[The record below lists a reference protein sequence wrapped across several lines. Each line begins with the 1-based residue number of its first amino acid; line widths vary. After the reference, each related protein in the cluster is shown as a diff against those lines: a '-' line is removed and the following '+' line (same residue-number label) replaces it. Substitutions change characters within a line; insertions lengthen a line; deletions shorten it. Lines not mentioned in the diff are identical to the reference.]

1 MSDRRRTPTYVG
13 FQRCFFPQFC
23 VFWAS
28 NRQSFNGVCVCV
40 SALLFSNIFSCQ
52 KLNYWKSV
60 REVESSSSLFLRR
73 KYTNFMSHKRSTH
86 MSMWRVCMRS
96 SRKKI
101 PLYANLVGE
110 VLYLFLA
117 STHSFF
123 PRSLPLPPPPSFLF
137 LSYFHFKF
145 VFLAAAQCVY
155 VCVRVCVCWRFFW
168 QRCEMNRNEFLK
180 LVFLPSDRIGSR
192 ISKPT
197 NKTRLASRERG
208 DHPLLRFV
216 FRNGTVLVHS
226 VEPVFLLTFAHTN
239 THTQTHNLHTYYPE
253 QKSWNQPHYGFQVQS
268 ALSISLSLA
277 KNFHYSKT
285 VDGSGSRL
293 WRHFLCAQTQ
303 GTTVVIQHLPAG
315 RTRQNGGRKGDYDCI
330 YTSEHNQERG
340 DRLSLGVDCNPKKGR
355 DRPTGPSPS
364 SFS

>member
-1 MSDRRRTPTYVG
+1 M
-13 FQRCFFPQFC
+13 C
-23 VFWAS
+23 VCA
-28 NRQSFNGVCVCV
+28 CVCV
-40 SALLFSNIFSCQ
+40 GDFSGSDVKWNEMSFLNWFFCQ
-52 KLNYWKSV
+52 VIGSDLGSLNQQTKLDLPAENGA
-60 REVESSSSLFLRR
+60 
-73 KYTNFMSHKRSTH
+73 TT
-86 MSMWRVCMRS
+86 RS
-96 SRKKI
+96 S
-101 PLYANLVGE
+101 V
-110 VLYLFLA
+110 
-117 STHSFF
+117 SF
-123 PRSLPLPPPPSFLF
+123 
-137 LSYFHFKF
+137 
-145 VFLAAAQCVY
+145 
-155 VCVRVCVCWRFFW
+155 
-168 QRCEMNRNEFLK
+168 
-180 LVFLPSDRIGSR
+180 
-192 ISKPT
+192 
-197 NKTRLASRERG
+197 
-208 DHPLLRFV
+208 

-285 VDGSGSRL
+285 VEGSGSRL

>member
-28 NRQSFNGVCVCV
+28 SRQSFNGVCVCV

-168 QRCEMNRNEFLK
+168 QRCEMKWNEFLK

-216 FRNGTVLVHS
+216 FSKWHSSCTFCRTGFSFDFCTHKHPYTDTQLTHILPRTEVLK
-226 VEPVFLLTFAHTN
+226 PA
-239 THTQTHNLHTYYPE
+239 P
-253 QKSWNQPHYGFQVQS
+253 
-268 ALSISLSLA
+268 
-277 KNFHYSKT
+277 
-285 VDGSGSRL
+285 L
-293 WRHFLCAQTQ
+293 WF
-303 GTTVVIQHLPAG
+303 
-315 RTRQNGGRKGDYDCI
+315 
-330 YTSEHNQERG
+330 
-340 DRLSLGVDCNPKKGR
+340 
-355 DRPTGPSPS
+355 PS
-364 SFS
+364 SERSLHLSVAGQEFSLL